1 MPRLIFS
8 MVAGGNLAR
17 VPLVVSDFNLHDS
30 DIQLHIMT
38 IRLTRREG
46 GEILKTTDTA
56 CSIAIG

>member
-1 MPRLIFS
+1 